1 MKQQIIL
8 KIVVDIGM
16 TVMLLLLMTYELI
29 GEAAHEWLGVGIFA
43 LFITHHILNRKWSRS
58 VLKGKY
64 TPLCIWQT
72 VLVIGILLT
81 IAGSMYSG
89 VILSKHALSFLSIK
103 GGGAFARKIHM
114 VSAYCGFVLM
124 SLHLGF
130 HWSMMMGMARRIIK
144 ELPSAGRWMLRGIAA
159 LVAGYGVYAFI
170 RREIGHYMFLQNPYV
185 FFDFEEPLIFFL
197 VDYMA
202 VMALFVWVSHYFSK
216 ALRYITQKRKTIL
229 IIYNRKNLER
239 EFQNKSRQRNRQ

>member
-1 MKQQIIL
+1 MKHKAIL
-8 KIVVDIGM
+8 KIAVDIGM
-16 TVMLLLLMTYELI
+16 TVMLLFLMTYGLI
-29 GEAAHEWLGVGIFA
+29 GEAAHEWLGIGMFV
-43 LFITHHILNRKWSRS
+43 LFIIHHILNRKWSRN
-58 VLKGKY
+58 VFKGKY
-64 TPLCIWQT
+64 TPLRIWQT

-89 VILSKHALSFLSIK
+89 VILSKHALSFMPIK
-103 GGGAFARKIHM
+103 GGRTLAREIHM

-130 HWSMMMGMARRIIK
+130 HWRMMMGMARRIIK

-170 RREIGHYMFLQNPYV
+170 RREIGHYMFLQNQYV

-197 VDYMA
+197 ADYIA
-202 VMALFVWVSHYFSK
+202 VIALFVWVSYYFSK
-216 ALRYITQKRKTIL
+216 GLKYYTPGKI
-229 IIYNRKNLER
+229 
-239 EFQNKSRQRNRQ
+239 